1 MSTWPILS
9 LLVFL
14 PVAGIAFLAL
24 TGRGGAEND
33 RNARDVTLWTS
44 LANLALAIVLAV
56 RFDPGKDG
64 FQFVEHAA
72 WLPELGVAYHVGVD
86 GISVLFILLT
96 TLLVPICIV
105 ASWTTVV
112 ERVRS
117 WMVAF
122 LAMEALMIGV
132 FVARDALLFYVFF
145 EAILIPMFLIIGIWG
160 GERRVHAAFKFVL
173 YTLAG
178 SVLFLIAILT
188 LASLAG
194 STDMDLLEHT
204 PIAID
209 AQRWIWIAMFA
220 SFAVKVPM
228 WPLHTWLPDA
238 HVQAPTA
245 GSVILAGVL
254 LKLGGYG
261 FIRFSLPML
270 PAASAEFMPLVY
282 VLSAVAIL
290 YTSLVALMQRDMKRL
305 IAYSSVAHMGVV
317 TLGLFTASARAISGA
332 IVQMLS
338 HGLVSAALFL
348 VVGVVYDRRHSREIA
363 DYGGLVHSMPRYAV
377 LFMLFA
383 LAAVGLPA
391 TSGFVGEF
399 LVIVGVFPVSAV
411 FAACAAAGMVLSAAY
426 MLWLYRRVVFGG
438 VPAGPPLPDL
448 DRRETG
454 MFLPLAI
461 LVLLLG
467 IQPDFVFQ
475 LIEGPSAELAARL
488 LAAQAGGGA

>member
-24 TGRGGAEND
+24 TAGAGDQND

-44 LANLALAIVLAV
+44 LANLALAVVLAV
-56 RFDPGKDG
+56 RFDPESAG
-64 FQFVEHAA
+64 FQFVEHYM

-96 TLLVPICIV
+96 TLLVPVCIV
-105 ASWTTVV
+105 ASWNTVT

-117 WMVAF
+117 WMVSF
-122 LAMEALMIGV
+122 LALETLMIGV

-173 YTLAG
+173 YTLTG
-178 SVLFLIAILT
+178 SVLFLIGILA
-188 LASLAG
+188 LVGMAG
-194 STDMDLLEHT
+194 TTDMGDLAEI
-204 PIAID
+204 PISVD
-209 AQRWIWIAMFA
+209 AQRWIWLAMFA

-228 WPLHTWLPDA
+228 WPFHTWLPDA

-261 FIRFSLPML
+261 FLRFSLPML
-270 PAASAEFMPLVY
+270 PAASAEFAPLVY
-282 VLSAVAIL
+282 VLSGVAII
-290 YTSLVALMQRDMKRL
+290 YTSLVALMQQDMKRL
-305 IAYSSVAHMGVV
+305 IAYSSVAHMGIV

-348 VVGVVYDRRHSREIA
+348 VVGVVYDRRHSRAIV

-383 LAAVGLPA
+383 LAAVGLPG

-399 LVIVGVFPVSAV
+399 LVIVGVFPVSV
-411 FAACAAAGMVLSAAY
+411 LFAACAAAGMVLSAAY

-438 VPAGPPLPDL
+438 VPAGPGLDDL
-448 DRRETG
+448 SDRETG
-454 MFLPLAI
+454 MFVPLAV
-461 LVLLLG
+461 LVLWLG

-475 LIEGPSAELAARL
+475 LVEGPSAELAARL
-488 LAAQAGGGA
+488 AAAQVGR

>member
-14 PVAGIAFLAL
+14 PVAGMAFLAL
-24 TGRGGAEND
+24 TGRDGAG
-33 RNARDVTLWTS
+33 NAREVTLFTS
-44 LANLALAIVLAV
+44 LANLVLAIVLAV
-56 RFDPGKDG
+56 QFDPGRPG
-64 FQFVEHAA
+64 FQFVEYAA
-72 WLPELGVAYHVGVD
+72 WLPGFGVAYHLGVD

-96 TLLVPICIV
+96 SLLVPICIL

-122 LAMEALMIGV
+122 LALQALMTGV

-178 SVLFLIAILT
+178 SVLFLVAILV
-188 LASLAG
+188 LAG
-194 STDMDLLEHT
+194 LAGTTNMDELTRTPVALEV
-204 PIAID
+204 
-209 AQRWIWIAMFA
+209 QRWVWLAMFA

-261 FIRFSLPML
+261 FLRFSIPML
-270 PAASAEFMPLVY
+270 PEASAEFMPLVY
-282 VLSAVAIL
+282 FLSAVAIL

-332 IVQMLS
+332 VVQMLS

-363 DYGGLVHSMPRYAV
+363 DYGGLVHAMPRYAV
-377 LFMLFA
+377 AFMLFA

-399 LVIVGVFPVSAV
+399 LVIVGVFPVSPLL
-411 FAACAAAGMVLSAAY
+411 AACAAGGMVLSAAY
-426 MLWLYRRVVFGG
+426 MLGLYRRVIFGA
-438 VPAGPPLPDL
+438 VPAGAPLPDL

-454 MFLPLAI
+454 LFLPLGI
-461 LVLLLG
+461 LVLWLG
-467 IQPDFVFQ
+467 IQPGFV
-475 LIEGPSAELAARL
+475 LDLAAGPAAELAARL
-488 LAAQAGGGA
+488 LAAQAGAGP

>member
-9 LLVFL
+9 LLVFV
-14 PVAGIAFLAL
+14 PVAGIAFLVL
-24 TGRGGAEND
+24 TGGSDAQYA
-33 RNARDVTLWTS
+33 RNARDVSLWTS
-44 LANLALAIVLAV
+44 LANLALAIVLATQ
-56 RFDPGKDG
+56 FDPAKPG
-64 FQFVEHAA
+64 FQFVEYAA
-72 WLPELGVAYHVGVD
+72 WLPELGLAYHLGVD

-122 LAMEALMIGV
+122 LALEALMIGV

-178 SVLFLIAILT
+178 SVLFLVAIL
-188 LASLAG
+188 ALAG
-194 STDMDLLEHT
+194 MAGTTDMGLLAET
-204 PIAID
+204 AIP
-209 AQRWIWIAMFA
+209 AHVQRWIWIAMFA

-261 FIRFSLPML
+261 FIRFSLPIL
-270 PAASAEFMPLVY
+270 PDASAEFVPFVY
-282 VLSAVAIL
+282 VLSAVAIV

-305 IAYSSVAHMGVV
+305 IAYSSVAHMGIV
-317 TLGLFTASARAISGA
+317 TLGLFTASARAIAGA

-348 VVGVVYDRRHSREIA
+348 VVGVVYDRRHSREIS

-399 LVIVGVFPVSAV
+399 LVIVGVFPFSPV

-426 MLWLYRRVVFGG
+426 MLWLYRRVVFGE
-438 VPAGPPLPDL
+438 VPSGAALSDL

-454 MFLPLAI
+454 MFVPLAV
-461 LVLLLG
+461 LVLWLG

-475 LIEGPSAELAARL
+475 LIEGPAADLAAELS
-488 LAAQAGGGA
+488 AAQAAR